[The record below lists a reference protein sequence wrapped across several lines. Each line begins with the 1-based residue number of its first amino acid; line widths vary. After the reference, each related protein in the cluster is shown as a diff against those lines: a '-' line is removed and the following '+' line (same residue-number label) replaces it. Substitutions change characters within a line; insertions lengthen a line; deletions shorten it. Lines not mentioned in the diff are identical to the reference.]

1 MGVLIAVHV
10 PPNLV
15 NLLIP
20 RHFKKH
26 TGLVVFWAMLR
37 KHCSDAEFVNLP
49 DRPAIRLD
57 SSAASFRL
65 EAQWQRKIRCLGRGL
80 PAGRRETRRIGP
92 SIVTVPGGCE

>member
-1 MGVLIAVHV
+1 MLTVVPLKRFRRASDGVCVVDERCKQRAMGVLIAVHV

-37 KHCSDAEFVNLP
+37 RHCSDAEFVNLP

-57 SSAASFRL
+57 RSAASLRL
-65 EAQWQRKIRCLGRGL
+65 EAQLQTKN
-80 PAGRRETRRIGP
+80 
-92 SIVTVPGGCE
+92 